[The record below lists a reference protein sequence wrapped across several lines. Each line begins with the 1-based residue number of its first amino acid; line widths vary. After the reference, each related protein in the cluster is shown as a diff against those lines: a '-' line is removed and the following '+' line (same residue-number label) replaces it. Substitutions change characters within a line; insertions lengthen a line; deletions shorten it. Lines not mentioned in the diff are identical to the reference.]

1 MENEKRK
8 IGVQVTE
15 GTTPPTTEQAAFTKE
30 RLKKPV
36 IFGVMGL
43 ACVVCLYLIFGQDSG
58 TKATEQIKA
67 GINAAVPQASGEG
80 FPTDKGKAYEQ
91 EMLREREQQKRAAMM
106 SLSDYWQSDSI
117 TEAASGPN
125 PSEFDTT
132 TDAANEAKPKGN
144 AALNSYRSMQRS
156 LNTFYRPQDAQDAL
170 RKENEA
176 LKEKLEV
183 QQSPQGGSMNDRLA
197 LMEQSYKMAAKYF
210 PGVSTSA
217 DTGSTTVDTE
227 NKEDGDYVAL
237 YPGRHSVVSQLQQ
250 PQNDSVKLARLANA
264 GFRSFTTATGA
275 EENTIPANSIRACVH
290 QTGKV
295 TAESNVQLRLLQE
308 ARIGDI
314 VLPRGYILSAV
325 AKFQSSRL
333 QLTVVSLESDGSILP
348 VKLEVYDLDGQ
359 RGLNIPYSP
368 EVSAVNGTLANM
380 GNTTGGSFT
389 INRSA
394 GQQVAA
400 DASRGLIQGVSGYF
414 SKKVKAQK
422 VTVKSG
428 HQVFLVSKKQ

>member
-8 IGVQVTE
+8 TVVQVTE
-15 GTTPPTTEQAAFTKE
+15 GTAPPATEKAAFTKE
-30 RLKKPV
+30 RIKKPV

-58 TKATEQIKA
+58 SKATEQIKA

-80 FPTDKGKAYEQ
+80 LPTDKGKAYEQ

-117 TEAASGPN
+117 NEVSEAPATVEPN
-125 PSEFDTT
+125 DDMPEP
-132 TDAANEAKPKGN
+132 KPKGN
-144 AALNSYRSMQRS
+144 AALSSYRSMQRS
-156 LNTFYRPQDAQDAL
+156 LNTFYRPETAQDAL

-176 LKEKLEV
+176 LKEKLEARE
-183 QQSPQGGSMNDRLA
+183 SPQGRSMDDRLA

-210 PGVSTSA
+210 PGAGPSA
-217 DTGSTTVDTE
+217 DTGNTTPDTE
-227 NKEDGDYVAL
+227 NKEDGSFVAL

-250 PQNDSVKLARLANA
+250 PQSDSVKLARLANA
-264 GFRSFTTATGA
+264 GFRSFTIATGA
-275 EENTIPANSIRACVH
+275 EDNSVPVNSIRACVH

-295 TAESNVQLRLLQE
+295 TAESNVQLLLLQE

-325 AKFQSSRL
+325 ARFQSSRL
-333 QLTVVSLESDGSILP
+333 QLTVVSLESDGTILP

-359 RGLNIPYSP
+359 KGLNIPYSP

-380 GNTTGGSFT
+380 GNTAGGSFT

-394 GQQVAA
+394 GQQVVA

-422 VTVKSG
+422 VTLKSG
-428 HQVFLVSKKQ
+428 HQLFLVSKKQ

>member
-8 IGVQVTE
+8 TAVQVTE
-15 GTTPPTTEQAAFTKE
+15 GTAPPTTEKAAFTKE
-30 RLKKPV
+30 RFKKPV
-36 IFGVMGL
+36 IFGLMGL
-43 ACVVCLYLIFGQDSG
+43 ACVVCLYLIFGQESG
-58 TKATEQIKA
+58 TKAKEQIKA

-80 FPTDKGKAYEQ
+80 LPTDKGKAYEQ

-106 SLSDYWQSDSI
+106 RLSDYWQSDSI
-117 TEAASGPN
+117 TEATSRPN
-125 PSEFDTT
+125 PTGSDDTT
-132 TDAANEAKPKGN
+132 DEAKPKGN
-144 AALNSYRSMQRS
+144 AALSSYRSMQHS
-156 LNTFYRPQDAQDAL
+156 LNTFYRPETAQDAL

-176 LKEKLEV
+176 LKEKLEARE
-183 QQSPQGGSMNDRLA
+183 SPQGRSMDDRLA

-210 PGVSTSA
+210 PGAGPSA
-217 DTGSTTVDTE
+217 DTGNTTPDTE
-227 NKEDGDYVAL
+227 NKEDGNFVAL

-250 PQNDSVKLARLANA
+250 PQSDSVKLARLANA

-275 EENTIPANSIRACVH
+275 EDNSVPVNSIRACVH

-314 VLPRGYILSAV
+314 VLPRGFMLSAV
-325 AKFQSSRL
+325 ARFQSSRL
-333 QLTVVSLESDGSILP
+333 QLTVVSIESDGTILP

-359 RGLNIPYSP
+359 KGLNIPYSP

-380 GNTTGGSFT
+380 GNTAGGSFT

-394 GQQVAA
+394 GQQVVA

-422 VTVKSG
+422 VTLKSG
-428 HQVFLVSKKQ
+428 HQLFLVSKKQ